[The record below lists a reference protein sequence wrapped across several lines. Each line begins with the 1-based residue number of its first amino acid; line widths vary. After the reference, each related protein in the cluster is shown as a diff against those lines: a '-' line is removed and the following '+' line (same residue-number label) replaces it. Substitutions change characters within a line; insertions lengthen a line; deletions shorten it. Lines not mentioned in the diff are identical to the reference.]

1 MFMANEELRNAV
13 RNSGVPFW
21 KIAETMNVSAATM
34 TRKLRRELPDAEKA
48 KILDII
54 EQIKAQKQTATE

>member
-1 MFMANEELRNAV
+1 MQNVDIRKAAKEANVNLWE
-13 RNSGVPFW
+13 
-21 KIAETMNVSAATM
+21 IAEAYGINDGNFS
-34 TRKLRRELPDAEKA
+34 RKLRRELPDAEKA